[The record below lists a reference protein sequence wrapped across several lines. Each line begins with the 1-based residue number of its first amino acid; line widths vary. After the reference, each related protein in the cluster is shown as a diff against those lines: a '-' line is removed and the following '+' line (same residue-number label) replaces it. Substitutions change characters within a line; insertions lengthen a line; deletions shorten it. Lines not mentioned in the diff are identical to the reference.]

1 MRFALVLAAVLALP
15 VLAHAQPTEAPEKD
29 ELVIE
34 GIGLS
39 RDIPCEGQNIGIYG
53 ADNDITLTGDCGS
66 VIVHGSGHEVSLEEA
81 RELVVS
87 GADHTVFAQ
96 SVTTLSVDTTG
107 HTITATM
114 AAGAPAT
121 PAQVRV
127 NGADQTLNLTLAA
140 ETHIAVEGTEQVINW
155 SLAEG
160 APEPRIEAGGI
171 DNAINR
177 VP

>member
-1 MRFALVLAAVLALP
+1 MRSLFALVAILALP
-15 VLAHAQPTEAPEKD
+15 VSAQAQPTEVPEKD

-53 ADNDITLTGDCGS
+53 AENEITLTGDCGT
-66 VIVHGSGHEVSLEEA
+66 VIVHGSSHEVTLDQA

-87 GADHTVFAQ
+87 GADHTIFADA
-96 SVTTLSVDTTG
+96 VATLSVDTTG
-107 HTITATM
+107 HVITAAM

-127 NGADQTLNLTLAA
+127 NGAEQTLNLTLTA
-140 ETHIAVEGTEQVINW
+140 ETHIAVEGTDQVINW

-160 APEPRIEAGGI
+160 APEPRVEIGGI
-171 DNAINR
+171 DNAVNR